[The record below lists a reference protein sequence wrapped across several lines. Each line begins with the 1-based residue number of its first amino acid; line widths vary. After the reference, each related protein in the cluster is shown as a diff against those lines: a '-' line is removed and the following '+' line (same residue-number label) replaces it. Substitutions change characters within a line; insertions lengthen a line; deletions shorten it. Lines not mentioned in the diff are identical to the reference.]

1 MKANLLPLLALALLL
16 AQCKKREPDPT
27 PPTPTDPVAA
37 LPAETQTGAGTFGC
51 LVNGKPFKGPFSTSA
66 RGDWQSATRLA
77 TGSNTNLNGQAT
89 AQEIT
94 LNLILNGNLQSAQNF
109 TLISAAMP
117 YPFFTPGI
125 NQFTVRATSTNNSF
139 CYYSGDYVK
148 TGKVELVKFDGPNR
162 IASGRFAFTLYEPGG
177 CDTLK
182 VTNGRFDVKF

>member
-27 PPTPTDPVAA
+27 PPIPTDPVAA

-77 TGSNTNLNGQAT
+77 IGSSTRLSGEPT
-89 AQEIT
+89 AQQIT
-94 LNLILNGNLQSAQNF
+94 LNIILNGNLQNGQLF
-109 TLISAAMP
+109 TLISAAS
-117 YPFFTPGI
+117 PFPIFTPGN
-125 NQFTVRATSTNNSF
+125 NQAIGNAASTNSSL
-139 CYYSGDYVK
+139 CYYSGDNLK